1 MIEMK
6 AKEWNLLIEKN
17 SEHILYIEGEGYE
30 GEGIARIDGY
40 PIFVKGALTGEKV
53 AIKIIKTNKNYG
65 YGKILEILEPSQ
77 SRVTPSCELYKRCGG
92 CNLQHMSY
100 EKQLKFKKS
109 RVEDCLKKIGG
120 FKNIKVED
128 TLGMVEPQYSNIF

>member
-1 MIEMK
+1 MK

-53 AIKIIKTNKNYG
+53 AIKIIKANKNYG

-100 EKQLKFKKS
+100 ESSLNLKNL
-109 RVEDCLKKIGG
+109 ELKIVLKR
-120 FKNIKVED
+120 
-128 TLGMVEPQYSNIF
+128 